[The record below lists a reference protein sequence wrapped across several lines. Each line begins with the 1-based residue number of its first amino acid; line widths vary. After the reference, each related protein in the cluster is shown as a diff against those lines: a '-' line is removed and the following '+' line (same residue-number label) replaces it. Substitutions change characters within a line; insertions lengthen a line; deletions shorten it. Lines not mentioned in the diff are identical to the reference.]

1 MFYNLKSWG
10 VQKMGMN
17 VLALQVK
24 PSKGS
29 ESPGF
34 LERPSTPAGAATRKR
49 SSGYCRRKP
58 SDSQLP
64 PVVVLRDTTT
74 GIGQRQFLSQ
84 AGKLSSYRVK
94 FKGQWDRVAGL
105 RR

>member
-1 MFYNLKSWG
+1 VK
-10 VQKMGMN
+10 VQVFWNG
-17 VLALQVK
+17 LPRQQELRR
-24 PSKGS
+24 GS
-29 ESPGF
+29 EVLGIADENLLIHSF
-34 LERPSTPAGAATRKR
+34 
-49 SSGYCRRKP
+49 
-58 SDSQLP
+58 P